1 LAQSHGELEAYACW
15 QTIAW
20 TRAMGTAAHDFAQ
33 AKGFIAP
40 PGYRR
45 HFPEATLLYERSSQ
59 SR

>member
-1 LAQSHGELEAYACW
+1 
-15 QTIAW
+15 
-20 TRAMGTAAHDFAQ
+20 MGTAAHDFAQ

-45 HFPEATLLYERSSQ
+45 HFPEATLLYERGSQ